1 MCFPDKLS
9 DNVGAAG
16 LQTSQVVQCKTRNLK
31 EWVKEKWLAKGS
43 RKGQREQ
50 RKIRRWLLF

>member
-1 MCFPDKLS
+1 MLVLLVCRPVRLYSVK
-9 DNVGAAG
+9 
-16 LQTSQVVQCKTRNLK
+16 QETLK

-43 RKGQREQ
+43 RKGQREK